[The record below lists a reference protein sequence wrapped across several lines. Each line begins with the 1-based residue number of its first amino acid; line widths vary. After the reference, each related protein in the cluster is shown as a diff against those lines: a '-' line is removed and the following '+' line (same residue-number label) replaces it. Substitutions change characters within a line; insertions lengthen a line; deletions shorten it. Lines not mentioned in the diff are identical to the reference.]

1 MNVLDALDAAQK
13 RSDVPEFRPGDT
25 LDVGVRVVEG
35 TRSRVQRFKGV
46 VIRRQGD
53 GVRETFTVRKESFGV
68 GVERTFP
75 VHTPVIEDIIVV
87 TRGDV
92 RRAKL
97 YYLRELRG
105 KKAKIK
111 EKRAAVP
118 STKGSPR
125 TTPADPLAVSS
136 PPTAA
141 PSAPENA

>member
-1 MNVLDALDAAQK
+1 MNVLDELDAAQL
-13 RSDVPEFRPGDT
+13 RTDVPEFRPGDT
-25 LDVGVRVVEG
+25 VDVGVRVVEG
-35 TRSRVQRFKGV
+35 NRSRVQRFQGV
-46 VIRRQGD
+46 VIRRQGG
-53 GVRETFTVRKESFGV
+53 GVRETFTVRKVSFGV

-75 VHTPVIEDIIVV
+75 VHTPVIEDIKVV

-111 EKRAAVP
+111 EKRGTVP

-125 TTPADPLAVSS
+125 AAADPAATPA

-141 PSAPENA
+141 PAAPAEA